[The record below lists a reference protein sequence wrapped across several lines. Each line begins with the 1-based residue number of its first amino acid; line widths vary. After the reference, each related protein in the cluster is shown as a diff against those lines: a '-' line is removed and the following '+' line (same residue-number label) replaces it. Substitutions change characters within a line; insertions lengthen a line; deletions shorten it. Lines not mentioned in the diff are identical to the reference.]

1 MMVSRIHR
9 KPLACVS
16 ALDKSRLES
25 LIERSSSAEPAVDRS
40 AEKILRRLRSAEL
53 VVPPEDVPRDLVTM
67 NSTVRLVDPI
77 ACEQWEVT
85 LVYPEDHEPEK
96 SHWSILSPVGSAL
109 FGLRIYDAADVKRGD
124 RPSEGW
130 VVAEIPFQPEM
141 RGWMSL

>member
-1 MMVSRIHR
+1 METISTR
-9 KPLACVS
+9 KQISCVS

-25 LIERSSSAEPAVDRS
+25 MIERRFDGEHTLSPPAK
-40 AEKILRRLRSAEL
+40 ALLRRLRSVDL

-96 SHWSILSPVGSAL
+96 GNWSILSPVGSAL
-109 FGLRIYDAADVKRGD
+109 FGLRIYEAADVKRSE
-124 RPSEGW
+124 RPMEGW
-130 VVAEIPFQPEM
+130 VVADIPFQPEM
-141 RGWMSL
+141 RGWVSL

>member
-1 MMVSRIHR
+1 MMASRIHR
-9 KPLACVS
+9 KPVACVS

-25 LIERSSSAEPAVDRS
+25 LIERSSGAEPADDRS

-124 RPSEGW
+124 RPGEGW
-130 VVAEIPFQPEM
+130 VVAEIPFQPER